1 MAAYQHVYQSNDQ
14 NLSVL
19 SVVETFWFGERQG
32 GGAQNLKI
40 CNQNKHQN
48 LLFKKEIKIGEAQ
61 NLELFIFPPC
71 PLVNAHRN
79 KFLQTTSPERNAA
92 VGIVHLFLPKKQKK
106 VK

>member
-1 MAAYQHVYQSNDQ
+1 MYQSNEQ

-19 SVVETFWFGERQG
+19 SVVETFWFGEG
-32 GGAQNLKI
+32 GGAQNLKT
-40 CNQNKHQN
+40 CKQNKHQK
-48 LLFKKEIKIGEAQ
+48 LLFKKEIKIGETQ

-79 KFLQTTSPERNAA
+79 KFLQATSPERNAA

>member
-1 MAAYQHVYQSNDQ
+1 MAAYQHVYQSNEQ

-19 SVVETFWFGERQG
+19 SVVETFWFGERG
-32 GGAQNLKI
+32 GGAQNLKT

-92 VGIVHLFLPKKQKK
+92 MGIVHLFLPKNKK

>member
-1 MAAYQHVYQSNDQ
+1 MCISQMTKTFLCFLLLK
-14 NLSVL
+14 LSGL
-19 SVVETFWFGERQG
+19 ERDR

-48 LLFKKEIKIGEAQ
+48 LLFKKEIKIGETQ

-92 VGIVHLFLPKKQKK
+92 MGIVHLFLPKNKK